1 MEMITNETEI
11 TATGLACVLGITTR
25 HVRRLKEDG
34 VLFKNKNG
42 LYNLSGSVR
51 AYINYAMTNAI
62 RKKVQTPD
70 DEKKLNQ
77 SKKKADTALKEKR
90 LSKMDYETESA
101 RIENEIKMLKLEEMR
116 NNLYSA
122 ELVADMFTQLVYTV
136 RTNLLAMPGRL
147 AIDVHNSANAAEC
160 AEIIRRDVHAI
171 MKDLSNWEYD
181 GEAFARRKKEM
192 GLDES

>member
-11 TATGLACVLGITTR
+11 NATGLACVLGITTR

-34 VLFKNKNG
+34 VLFKNENG

-101 RIENEIKMLKLEEMR
+101 RIENEIKITHTSAKLCADTFCIKNTFYCTKKIHFNEVVYILYY
-116 NNLYSA
+116 NN
-122 ELVADMFTQLVYTV
+122 
-136 RTNLLAMPGRL
+136 
-147 AIDVHNSANAAEC
+147 IH
-160 AEIIRRDVHAI
+160 
-171 MKDLSNWEYD
+171 
-181 GEAFARRKKEM
+181 
-192 GLDES
+192 